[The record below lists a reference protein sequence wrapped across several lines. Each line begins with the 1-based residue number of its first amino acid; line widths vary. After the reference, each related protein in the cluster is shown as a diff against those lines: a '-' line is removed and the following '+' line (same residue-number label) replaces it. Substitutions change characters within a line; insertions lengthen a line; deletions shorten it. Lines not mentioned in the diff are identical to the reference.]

1 MFNHPPKPINEQ
13 STTVYSNRLTSYAEY
28 NEALL
33 AAFLEQQDKPDIRKT
48 HLFEGR
54 YENIYLN
61 EVHIPELTPL
71 IKNAVKSA
79 EIILKTQNLRAGYW
93 FNYMPPG
100 SSTTLHTHDDDDELL
115 SAVYYVHVPEDSG
128 NLIIYDDAENATQ
141 KRLEITPQAGE
152 FIFFKPDVRH
162 EVTRNNSN
170 EHRLSIGIN
179 FGVDK
184 DWNINS
190 ESPKAEKSI

>member
-1 MFNHPPKPINEQ
+1 MFDHPPKPVNKHND
-13 STTVYSNRLTSYAEY
+13 TVYKNSLTSELAL
-28 NEALL
+28 NETLL
-33 AAFLEQQDKPDIRKT
+33 ATFLKRQNEPDIRKT

-61 EVHIPELTPL
+61 EEHIPELRT
-71 IKNAVKSA
+71 IINTAIKSA
-79 EIILKTQNLRAGYW
+79 EVILSTSNLRSGYW

-100 SSTTLHTHDDDDELL
+100 STTTLHTHDDDDELL
-115 SAVYYVHVPEDSG
+115 SAVYYVHVPENSG

-141 KRLEITPQAGE
+141 EKIKITPKAGE

-162 EVTRNNSN
+162 EVTRNNSI

-179 FGVDK
+179 FGQNK
-184 DWNINS
+184 D
-190 ESPKAEKSI
+190 